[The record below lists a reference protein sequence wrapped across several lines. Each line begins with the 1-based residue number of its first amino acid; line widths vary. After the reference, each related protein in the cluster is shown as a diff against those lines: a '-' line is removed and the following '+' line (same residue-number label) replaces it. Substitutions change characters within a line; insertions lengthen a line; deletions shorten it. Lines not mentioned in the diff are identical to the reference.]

1 MATSNW
7 EKMMRQNLRNGLA
20 MAFGLLLLA
29 FPALAHHSATAEFD
43 SSKSF
48 SVKATIT
55 KLEWVNPHVYM
66 YADVTDESGKVIP
79 YSFETGPPGN
89 LRRAGVVR
97 TMFNVGDVVTIEA
110 AVAKDGSKHLGLLK
124 AVHFADGHTIV
135 FGSAA
140 DSEGKNY

>member
-1 MATSNW
+1 MRHKLCNVLATS
-7 EKMMRQNLRNGLA
+7 
-20 MAFGLLLLA
+20 FGLLLFA
-29 FPALAHHSATAEFD
+29 IPALAHHSATAEFD
-43 SSKSF
+43 SSKTF
-48 SVKATIT
+48 TVKGTLT
-55 KLEWVNPHVYM
+55 KLEWFNPHVYI
-66 YADVTDESGKVIP
+66 YADVTDQNGKLIP

-89 LRRAGVVR
+89 LRRAGVVK

-135 FGSAA
+135 FGSPS

>member
-1 MATSNW
+1 ML
-7 EKMMRQNLRNGLA
+7 MRRTLRVVVA
-20 MAFGLLLLA
+20 VSFGLLL
-29 FPALAHHSATAEFD
+29 PAIPVLAHHSATAEFD
-43 SSKSF
+43 SSKTF
-48 SVKATIT
+48 TVKGTLT

-66 YADVTDESGKVIP
+66 YADVADENGKLIP

-110 AVAKDGSKHLGLLK
+110 AVAKDGTKHLGLLK
-124 AVHFADGHTIV
+124 VMHFADGHTVV

-140 DSEGKNY
+140 DSEGKN

>member
-1 MATSNW
+1 MPQNVRTVMAVS
-7 EKMMRQNLRNGLA
+7 LGV
-20 MAFGLLLLA
+20 LLLTI
-29 FPALAHHSATAEFD
+29 PVRAHHSATAEFD
-43 SSKSF
+43 SSKTF
-48 SVKATIT
+48 TVKGTLT

-66 YADVTDESGKVIP
+66 YADVTDENGKVIP

-97 TMFNVGDVVTIEA
+97 TMFNVGDAVTIEA
-110 AVAKDGSKHLGLLK
+110 AVAKDGTKHLGLLK
-124 AVHFADGHTIV
+124 AMHFADGHTVV

>member
-1 MATSNW
+1 
-7 EKMMRQNLRNGLA
+7 MRQNVRRVLA
-20 MAFGLLLLA
+20 GSFGLLMLVI
-29 FPALAHHSATAEFD
+29 PALAHHSATAEFD
-43 SSKSF
+43 TSKTF
-48 SVKATIT
+48 TVKGTLT

-66 YADVTDESGKVIP
+66 YADVADESGKVIP

-97 TMFNVGDVVTIEA
+97 NMFNVGDVVTIEA
-110 AVAKDGSKHLGLLK
+110 AVAKDGTKHLGLLK
-124 AVHFADGHTIV
+124 SIHFADGHTVV